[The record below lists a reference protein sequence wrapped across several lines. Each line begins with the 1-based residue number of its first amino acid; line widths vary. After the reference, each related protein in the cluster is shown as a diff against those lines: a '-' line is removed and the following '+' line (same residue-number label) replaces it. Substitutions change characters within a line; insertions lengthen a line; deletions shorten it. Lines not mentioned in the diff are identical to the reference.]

1 MDIKFSVKNIKKVL
15 SQLNKLEKDM
25 EIPFQEIVKGGG
37 QFIRGEAIKSIQSG
51 AKSGIV
57 YEKYNPRRTHRA
69 SAPGQAPASDTGN
82 LVSKIIVKQKTK
94 NITNVES
101 NADYSAFLEYGTSKM
116 EPRPFMLPAFEKSK
130 KPIINAVLKRVKNK
144 IEEYTKWQIFQLLY
158 KQQYIMLY

>member
-1 MDIKFSVKNIKKVL
+1 MNITFTVKNIKKVM
-15 SQLNKLEKDM
+15 SQLNKLNKQLEPD
-25 EIPFQEIVKGGG
+25 FQEIVKGGG

-57 YEKYNPRRTHRA
+57 YEKYNPRRSHRA

-144 IEEYTKWQIFQLLY
+144 IEEYTK
-158 KQQYIMLY
+158 

>member
-37 QFIRGEAIKSIQSG
+37 QFIRGEAIKSIQAG

-57 YEKYNPRRTHRA
+57 YEKYNPRRSHRA

>member
-1 MDIKFSVKNIKKVL
+1 MDIKFRVTNLKKVL
-15 SQLNKLEKDM
+15 SQLENLDKQLEPD
-25 EIPFQEIVKGGG
+25 FQEIVKGGA
-37 QFIRGEAIKSIQSG
+37 QLIRGEAIKSIQTG
-51 AKSGIV
+51 AKSGVI
-57 YEKYNPRRTHRA
+57 YQKYNPRREHRA

-82 LVSKIIVKQKTK
+82 LVSKIIVRQKTK

-144 IEEYTKWQIFQLLY
+144 IEEYTK
-158 KQQYIMLY
+158 

>member
-37 QFIRGEAIKSIQSG
+37 QFIRGEAIKSIQAG

-57 YEKYNPRRTHRA
+57 YEKYNPRRSHRA

-82 LVSKIIVKQKTK
+82 LVSKIIVKQKSK

>member
-1 MDIKFSVKNIKKVL
+1 MDIKFRVTNLKKVL
-15 SQLNKLEKDM
+15 SQLENLDKQLEPD
-25 EIPFQEIVKGGG
+25 FQEIVKGGG
-37 QFIRGEAIKSIQSG
+37 QFIRGEAIKSIQAG

-57 YEKYNPRRTHRA
+57 YEKYNPRRSHRA

-82 LVSKIIVKQKTK
+82 LVSKIIVKQKSK

-130 KPIINAVLKRVKNK
+130 KPIINAVFKRVKNK
-144 IEEYTKWQIFQLLY
+144 IEEYTK
-158 KQQYIMLY
+158 

>member
-37 QFIRGEAIKSIQSG
+37 QFIRGEAIKSIQAG

-57 YEKYNPRRTHRA
+57 YEKYNPRRSHRA

-82 LVSKIIVKQKTK
+82 LVSKIIVKQKSK

-130 KPIINAVLKRVKNK
+130 KPIFDATFTRVVRK
-144 IEEYTKWQIFQLLY
+144 IEEIIK
-158 KQQYIMLY
+158 

>member
-37 QFIRGEAIKSIQSG
+37 QFIRGEAIKSIQAG

-57 YEKYNPRRTHRA
+57 YEKYNPRRSHRA

-94 NITNVES
+94 NIVNVES

-116 EPRPFMLPAFEKSK
+116 EPRPFMFPAFEKSK
-130 KPIINAVLKRVKNK
+130 KPIINAVLNRVKQK
-144 IEEYTKWQIFQLLY
+144 IMEYTK
-158 KQQYIMLY
+158 

>member
-37 QFIRGEAIKSIQSG
+37 QFIRGEAIKSIQAG

-57 YEKYNPRRTHRA
+57 YEKYNPRRSHRA

-82 LVSKIIVKQKTK
+82 LVSKIIVKQKSK

-116 EPRPFMLPAFEKSK
+116 EPRPFMFPAFEKSK
-130 KPIINAVLKRVKNK
+130 KPIINAVLNRVKQK
-144 IEEYTKWQIFQLLY
+144 IMEYTK
-158 KQQYIMLY
+158 

>member
-57 YEKYNPRRTHRA
+57 YEKYNPRRSHRA

-82 LVSKIIVKQKTK
+82 LVSKIIVKQKSK